1 MLVLHP
7 KSSCDVCLECYVPGG
22 GVHSP
27 QLLATCGHTFCRG
40 CVNQFKTGECP
51 VCRTEFQEEDVRPLH
66 IDGVDQ
72 NAGDENAEQDIVS
85 EASMYQATISRIV
98 RQGAPSSTLKTFLEE
113 CRRWLKNQPADS
125 HDTLRVSFLL
135 LYNFTEAT
143 RKLGSESQTLSEIK
157 RKLGDLQLQMAT
169 DKETNNRKYHEL
181 QESSKVSIQTAV
193 AAEKAIKDQ
202 HDEAVRN
209 WAKQYDEVLDRCKSL
224 EQELAGLQAAHG
236 IDSSADDIAN
246 LKATRLESVTSA
258 SSALSSGNGFHLS
271 PLPVEL
277 PLLSSSKEGFRPLA
291 EDEDDLDGEMFEDD
305 AGNTKPLAE
314 PIHIPYRSRPMLNA
328 SAMAMP
334 SDEDQFWKSN
344 SPSSMRSIHPL
355 KPATSFS
362 SMTSAA
368 DGQFSSVRGI
378 NPARQQG
385 YGVNGSTFGS
395 AGMTALKDIL
405 DGSKGSPTES
415 FLNRGRAGSTASMA
429 SNVRRSSTTYHSS
442 SHAQPINIGQPR
454 RTGSP
459 HSFNSSSPDS
469 RRRGDSSAGPHPQRP
484 SPMSSAS
491 DAARAMERPS
501 SAYGKDG
508 RGPSVDRVRVRVPA

>member
-1 MLVLHP
+1 
-7 KSSCDVCLECYVPGG
+7 
-22 GVHSP
+22 
-27 QLLATCGHTFCRG
+27 
-40 CVNQFKTGECP
+40 
-51 VCRTEFQEEDVRPLH
+51 VRPLH

-72 NAGDENAEQDIVS
+72 NASDENAEQDIAS
-85 EASMYQATISRIV
+85 EVAMYQATISRIV

-181 QESSKVSIQTAV
+181 QESSKISIQAAV
-193 AAEKAIKDQ
+193 TAEKAIKDQ

-209 WAKQYDEVLDRCKSL
+209 WAKQYDEVLDRCKHL
-224 EQELAGLQAAHG
+224 EQELASLQAANG
-236 IDSSADDIAN
+236 IDSAVDDIAN

-277 PLLSSSKEGFRPLA
+277 PLLSSSTQGFRPLA

-305 AGNTKPLAE
+305 AGNTKPLIE
-314 PIHIPYRSRPMLNA
+314 PISIPFRSRPMLNA
-328 SAMAMP
+328 SAMVMP
-334 SDEDQFWKSN
+334 SDDNWRSS

-368 DGQFSSVRGI
+368 EGQFSSIRGI

-415 FLNRGRAGSTASMA
+415 LLSRGRAGSTASMA
-429 SNVRRSSTTYHSS
+429 NNVRRSSTSFHASS
-442 SHAQPINIGQPR
+442 QAQPINIGQPR

-508 RGPSVDRVRVRVPA
+508 RGPSQDRARVRIQT